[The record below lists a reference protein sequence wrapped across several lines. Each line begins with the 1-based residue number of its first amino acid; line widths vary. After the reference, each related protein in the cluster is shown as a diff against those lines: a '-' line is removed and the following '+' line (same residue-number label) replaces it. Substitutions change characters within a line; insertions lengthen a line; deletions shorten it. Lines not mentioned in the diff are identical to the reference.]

1 MEKVSKILLKVAGW
15 LMLALG
21 VYMLVMNGLAV
32 FDMFKKFV
40 NAPSGEAAGNQFA
53 YLVGFIFGSILGVI
67 FRLIAGPK
75 GIRLRKSTFAW
86 GIVLVAFQ
94 VIGLVM
100 NSAIT
105 WYVFL
110 IDVFYLVAACLYKFT
125 PKSSSTA
132 ETK

>member
-21 VYMLVMNGLAV
+21 VYMLIMNGLYV
-32 FDMFKKFV
+32 IDKFDSFI
-40 NAPSGEAAGNQFA
+40 NAPSGEAAGNIFA
-53 YLVGFIFGSILGVI
+53 NLVGFIIGSILGVI

-94 VIGLVM
+94 VLGLLM
-100 NSAIT
+100 KTGLT